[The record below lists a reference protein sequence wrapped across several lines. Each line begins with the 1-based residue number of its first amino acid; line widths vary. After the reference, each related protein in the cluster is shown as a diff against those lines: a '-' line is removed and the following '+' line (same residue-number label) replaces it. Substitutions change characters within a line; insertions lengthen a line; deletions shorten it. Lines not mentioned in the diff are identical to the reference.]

1 MLAIKVL
8 NLSKCF
14 NIYKSPLD
22 RLKETF
28 SFNRKQYHEKF
39 WALKDISFSI
49 KKGTSVGIIG
59 QNGSGKSTLLKILAG
74 LMLPSGGHVN
84 IQGKVSSL
92 IELGMGFH
100 REFSGRANVYLNSAL
115 LGMQKEEIYA
125 KFSEIVEFSGIGEFI
140 DRPVKTYSTGMYLRL
155 AFSVAISVD
164 PEILLIDEV
173 LAVGDA
179 LFSQK
184 CIKKLKEFQEKGATI
199 LFVSHDLGIIKNLC
213 EEAILID
220 RGNLIGR
227 GHPEDITNYYMALI
241 QKRYA
246 EEIEE
251 NAFTHKIDTQE
262 GRIKHRYGNFDA
274 IITKIQLLDKTGEEI
289 AGMLSGDTCTI
300 RVISVYFEDVENAVI
315 GILIKDRFG
324 NDVYGTNTGL
334 LHQDIGPIVK
344 GEVLEVDFT
353 LPVNIGPGDYSITA
367 AIHRDP
373 YGLGGHFD
381 WIDKAIP
388 LRVVSAEQNFIGIS
402 KLSPVLSIRRKRED
416 NDTDLY
422 RTMETLF
429 PDAVNHIEM
438 KSEFQPYL
446 PRGWYA
452 IENWPEGKV
461 RWTEKESVF
470 ILRTSGSKIKFE
482 VCSLNPDLE
491 KEPLTGKIFCNGEM
505 IGDFKIERYGW
516 CIFEQEVGEK
526 YKRKI
531 NRWKLILN
539 RTWCPDLFYNNGDRR
554 DLGICVRRIWCED

>member
-14 NIYKSPLD
+14 NIYQSPFD

-28 SFNRKQYHEKF
+28 FFNRKQYHEKF

-49 KKGTSVGIIG
+49 EKGASVGIIG

-74 LMLPSGGHVN
+74 LMLPSGGHVKLH
-84 IQGKVSSL
+84 GKVSSL

-115 LGMQKEEIYA
+115 LGMPREEIDA
-125 KFSEIVEFSGIGEFI
+125 KFNEIVEFSGIGEFI

-199 LFVSHDLGIIKNLC
+199 LFVSHDLGVIKNLC
-213 EEAILID
+213 EEAILMD

-227 GHPEDITNYYMALI
+227 GYPEDITNYYMAMI

-246 EEIEE
+246 EEIDE
-251 NAFTHKIDTQE
+251 NAFTHKMNIQE
-262 GRIKHRYGNFDA
+262 GRIKHRYGNFNA
-274 IITKIQLLDKTGEEI
+274 LITKIQLLDKSGEEI
-289 AGMLSGDTCTI
+289 GGILSGDICTI
-300 RVISVYFEDVENAVI
+300 RVTSVYFEDVENAVI

-324 NDVYGTNTGL
+324 NEIYGTNTGL
-334 LHQDIGPIVK
+334 LHQDIGPIIK
-344 GEVLEVDFT
+344 GEVIEVDFT
-353 LPVNIGPGDYSITA
+353 LPMNIGPGEYSITA
-367 AIHRDP
+367 ATHPDS

-381 WIDKAIP
+381 WVDNAIP
-388 LRVVSAEQNFIGIS
+388 LKVISAEQNFIGVS
-402 KLSPVLSIRRKRED
+402 KLSPVLSIRRKKED
-416 NDTDLY
+416 KDTDLY
-422 RTMETLF
+422 HTMKTLF
-429 PDAVNHIEM
+429 PQAMNHIEM

-446 PRGWYA
+446 LKGWYE
-452 IENWPEGKV
+452 IEKWPEGEV
-461 RWTEKESVF
+461 RWTEKEFVF
-470 ILRTSGSKIKFE
+470 VLKTSGSRIKFE

-491 KEPLTGKIFCNGEM
+491 KKALTGRIFCNGEI
-505 IGDFKIERYGW
+505 IGDLKIEGYGW
-516 CIFEQEVGEK
+516 NILEQEIEEK
-526 YKRKI
+526 YRGKI

-539 RTWCPDLFYNNGDRR
+539 RTWCPDQFYHNGDRR
-554 DLGICVRRIWCED
+554 ELGICVRRIWCEN